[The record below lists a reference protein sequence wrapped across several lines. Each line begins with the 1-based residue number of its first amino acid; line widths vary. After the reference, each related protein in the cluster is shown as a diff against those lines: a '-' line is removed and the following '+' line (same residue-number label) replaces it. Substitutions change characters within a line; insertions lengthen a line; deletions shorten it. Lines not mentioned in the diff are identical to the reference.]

1 MFVILFIG
9 MLLEFADF
17 WNGNWKFS
25 NQLERNSVGEGDYT
39 EEMEISSKYFSGEY
53 TVQVE
58 EEQLKK
64 KDAKKIINRAKA
76 EIDKTFLGENEDL
89 AHVVNDVRVL
99 SSYQDGLV
107 KAKWNFDDYQ
117 AIHSDGIIQKEEIEK
132 PHIVNAMVELSCQQY
147 QQIYEFTFQIV
158 PAPKNSKEGFLLALA
173 KNLQEQKRDNKALL
187 LPTKINGETIRWK
200 KKNTHRG
207 FSICL
212 LCLFACIAIPFAK
225 KWEEKKRQ
233 EEKKKEQLQ
242 DYPTIVGQLTL
253 LLGVGISFPEAAERI
268 ADRYE
273 KKKCLAG
280 QTRAGYEL
288 VCQLQRQM
296 AGGMSEYQAI
306 GVFGKRAGNVEY
318 RRLALLL
325 QQNQQKGNE
334 QLLALLEKEN
344 VEAFE
349 MRKNMAKK
357 AGDEA
362 STKLLIPMMGMLGI
376 ILVILI
382 MPAFVMLGGV

>member
-1 MFVILFIG
+1 MFVVLFIG

-25 NQLERNSVGEGDYT
+25 NRLERNSVGEGDYT
-39 EEMEISSKYFSGEY
+39 EEMEVSSKYFSGEY

-58 EEQLKK
+58 ERQLKK

-76 EIDKTFLGENEDL
+76 EIDNTFLGENEDL
-89 AHVVNDVRVL
+89 EHVVNDVKVL
-99 SSYQDGLV
+99 PSYQDGLV
-107 KAKWNFDDYQ
+107 KAKWSFDDYQ
-117 AIHSDGIIQKEEIEK
+117 VIHSDGVIQKEETEK
-132 PHIVNAMVELSCQQY
+132 PHIVNAQVELSCQQY

-158 PAPKNSKEGFLLALA
+158 PAPKDSKEGFLLSLA
-173 KNLQEQKRDNKALL
+173 KNLREQKRDNNTLS
-187 LPTKINGETIRWK
+187 LPTEINGETIRWK

-207 FSICL
+207 LCICL
-212 LCLFACIAIPFAK
+212 LCLFACIAIPYAR
-225 KWEEKKRQ
+225 KWEDKKRQ

-273 KKKCLAG
+273 KKRRFSG

-306 GVFGKRAGNVEY
+306 GDFGKRAGNVEY
-318 RRLALLL
+318 RR
-325 QQNQQKGNE
+325 
-334 QLLALLEKEN
+334 
-344 VEAFE
+344 
-349 MRKNMAKK
+349 
-357 AGDEA
+357 
-362 STKLLIPMMGMLGI
+362 
-376 ILVILI
+376 
-382 MPAFVMLGGV
+382 